1 MRPSSRRLGSRQ
13 SLQDSGRSSRKN
25 KRRGGE
31 SQPHQVGKIVD
42 SFRSA
47 NDEVRSANDEV
58 RSANDEVRSAN
69 DEVRDVRQ
77 LSVESR
83 ARDYYVR

>member
-58 RSANDEVRSAN
+58 RSANDEVR
-69 DEVRDVRQ
+69 DVRQ